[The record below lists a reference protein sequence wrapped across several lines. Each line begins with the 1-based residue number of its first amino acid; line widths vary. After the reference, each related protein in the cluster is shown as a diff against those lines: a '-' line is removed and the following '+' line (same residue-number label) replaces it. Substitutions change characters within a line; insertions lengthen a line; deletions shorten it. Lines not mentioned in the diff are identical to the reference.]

1 MKILVNYD
9 FLGNQIQNAVIHAAA
24 EAPVALKAGQ
34 MYFNTEEN
42 TLYIVKT
49 LESGALSWDKAGVVY
64 DSESD
69 EASSTQNF
77 KTVITALSANGEV
90 TRTAIADLVIGEG
103 EDTCTLGDIH
113 ELVHELEDYKN
124 RDGVTVK
131 VTTETDDS
139 IVLGTIEA
147 PKNMD
152 IAVIKRLIAGTTDK
166 YEVTTYVYDAVA
178 KAWKAADGSYNAENV
193 YFDENITITTQVGN
207 ISLTN
212 GSGTIPA
219 SGKNLK
225 QVFESIWTKE
235 DTTVARTN
243 PSVTLAVA
251 GSQSGEV
258 GTTFTTFPSATL
270 TFTSVGKYQDYGS
283 KSSNGTVYAG
293 STASGVKFTEYK
305 IAYGTS
311 MTNNTNVLK
320 SETGLSKSQGN
331 TVSYSIAAADVP
343 TWDKTQAYIAGSVVK
358 NGDNYYIAK
367 NAVAADKDLTKANG
381 WYPNIIEDAS
391 VTYAYSAS
399 AKHGDDDRK
408 PVTNLG
414 NFIKDTSVAVG
425 DTSISGSAVA
435 AYADGTGEIKTNTV
449 TSVNKTVT
457 VSGYRNYW
465 YGFSSTK
472 NASDIVRN
480 AETNVTKGGTLT
492 LTAGGKAVAAGALP
506 TLTAP
511 EGAAALVVVVPTKSG
526 KVISAASLPD
536 SLNAP
541 IKDDFTTPTTTLVI
555 PGVDGYVTG
564 DDNEKYTVYM
574 YAPDAIP
581 AGTRF
586 DVTIG

>member
-1 MKILVNYD
+1 MKILTNYN
-9 FLGNQIQNAVIHAAA
+9 FLGNELQNAVIH
-24 EAPVALKAGQ
+24 PVAKLSDVTIVKAGQ
-34 MYFNTEEN
+34 ACFCLEDN
-42 TLYIVKT
+42 TLYVSYA
-49 LESGALSWDKAGVVY
+49 LESGFAWKKAGVVY
-64 DSESD
+64 EAESDASKVITGLDSEG
-69 EASSTQNF
+69 N
-77 KTVITALSANGEV
+77 V
-90 TRTAIADLVIGEG
+90 TTLAVADLVVG
-103 EDTCTLGDIH
+103 EDECTLGKVH
-113 ELVHELEDYKN
+113 ELVHDIKEYVE

-139 IVLGTIEA
+139 IVLGTIAA

-152 IAVIKRLIAGTTDK
+152 IAVIKRLIGGTTDK

-178 KAWKAADGSYNAENV
+178 QAWKAADGSYNAENV

-207 ISLTN
+207 IGLTN
-212 GSGTIPA
+212 GSGEIPA

-235 DTTVARTN
+235 DTEVARTN
-243 PSVTLAVA
+243 PSVTLTVS

-270 TFTSVGKYQDYGS
+270 AFTSVGKYQDYGS
-283 KSSNGTVYAG
+283 KSSTGTVYSA
-293 STASGVKFTEYK
+293 STASGVKFTEYS

-311 MTNNTNVLK
+311 MSNNTNVLK

-343 TWDKTQAYIAGSVVK
+343 AWDKTQAYIAGSVVK

-367 NAVAADKDLTKANG
+367 NAIAADKDLTKANG

-414 NFIKDTSVAVG
+414 NFIKDTSVAVS
-425 DTSISGSAVA
+425 DTKISGSAVA

-449 TSVNKTVT
+449 TSTNKTVT
-457 VSGYRNYW
+457 ISGYRNYW

-472 NASDIVRN
+472 NASDIVRD
-480 AETNVTKGGTLT
+480 ASTNVTKGGTLT
-492 LTAGGKAVAAGALP
+492 LTAGGKAVANRALP

-511 EGAAALVVVVPTKSG
+511 DGAAALVVVVPTSSG
-526 KVISAASLPD
+526 KKISAASLPD

-555 PGVDGYVTG
+555 PGLNGYTTG
-564 DDNEKYTVYM
+564 DSKEQYTVYM

>member
-1 MKILVNYD
+1 MKILTNYN
-9 FLGNQIQNAVIHAAA
+9 FLGNELQNAVIH
-24 EAPVALKAGQ
+24 PVAKLSDVTIVKAGQ
-34 MYFNTEEN
+34 ACFCLEDN
-42 TLYIVKT
+42 TLYVSYA
-49 LESGALSWDKAGVVY
+49 LESGFAWKKAGVVY
-64 DSESD
+64 EAESDASKVITGLDSEG
-69 EASSTQNF
+69 N
-77 KTVITALSANGEV
+77 V
-90 TRTAIADLVIGEG
+90 TTLAVADLVVG
-103 EDTCTLGDIH
+103 EDECTLGEVH
-113 ELVHELEDYKN
+113 ELVHDIKEYVE

-139 IVLGTIEA
+139 IVLGTIAA

-152 IAVIKRLIAGTTDK
+152 IAVIKRLIGGTTDK

-178 KAWKAADGSYNAENV
+178 QAWKAADGSYNAENV

-207 ISLTN
+207 IGLTN
-212 GSGTIPA
+212 GSGEIPA

-235 DTTVARTN
+235 DTEVARTN
-243 PSVTLAVA
+243 PSVTLAVS

-283 KSSNGTVYAG
+283 KSSTGTVYAA

-320 SETGLSKSQGN
+320 SETELSKSQGN

-343 TWDKTQAYIAGSVVK
+343 AWDKTQAYIAGSVVK

-425 DTSISGSAVA
+425 DTKISGSAVA

-472 NASDIVRN
+472 NVSDIVRN

-492 LTAGGKAVAAGALP
+492 LTAGNKAVAAGALP

-511 EGAAALVVVVPTKSG
+511 AGAAALVVIVPTKSR

-555 PGVDGYVTG
+555 PGKDGYTTG

-586 DVTIG
+586 DVKIG

>member
-1 MKILVNYD
+1 MKILTNYN
-9 FLGNQIQNAVIHAAA
+9 FLGNELQNAVIH
-24 EAPVALKAGQ
+24 PVAKLSDVTIVKAGQ
-34 MYFNTEEN
+34 ACFCLEDN
-42 TLYIVKT
+42 TLYVSYA
-49 LESGALSWDKAGVVY
+49 LESGFAWKKAGVVY
-64 DSESD
+64 EAESDASKVITGLDSEG
-69 EASSTQNF
+69 N
-77 KTVITALSANGEV
+77 V
-90 TRTAIADLVIGEG
+90 TTLAVADLVVG
-103 EDTCTLGDIH
+103 EDECTLGEVH
-113 ELVHELEDYKN
+113 ELVHDIKEYVE

-139 IVLGTIEA
+139 IVLGTIAA

-152 IAVIKRLIAGTTDK
+152 IAVIKRLIGGTTDK

-178 KAWKAADGSYNAENV
+178 QAWKAADGSYNAENV

-207 ISLTN
+207 IGLTN
-212 GSGTIPA
+212 GSGEIPA

-235 DTTVARTN
+235 DTEVARTN
-243 PSVTLAVA
+243 PSVTLAVS

-283 KSSNGTVYAG
+283 KSSTGTVYAA

-311 MTNNTNVLK
+311 MTNNTNILK
-320 SETGLSKSQGN
+320 SETELSKSQGN

-343 TWDKTQAYIAGSVVK
+343 AWDKTQAYIAGSVVK

-425 DTSISGSAVA
+425 DTKISGSAVA

-472 NASDIVRN
+472 NVSDIVRN

-492 LTAGGKAVAAGALP
+492 LTAGNKAVAAGALP

-511 EGAAALVVVVPTKSG
+511 AGAAALVVVVPTKSR

-555 PGVDGYVTG
+555 PGKDGYTTG

-586 DVTIG
+586 DVKIG

>member
-1 MKILVNYD
+1 MKILAHYD
-9 FLGNQIQNAVIHAAA
+9 FLGNQVQNAVIHAASV
-24 EAPVALKAGQ
+24 APTALKAGQ
-34 MYFNTEEN
+34 MYFNTKEN
-42 TLYIVKT
+42 TLYVVKT
-49 LESGALSWDKAGVVY
+49 LESGALGWDKAGVVY
-64 DSESD
+64 DSKQALS
-69 EASSTQNF
+69 
-77 KTVITALSANGEV
+77 TVITALSADGTV
-90 TRTAIADLVIGEG
+90 TRTAIADLVIDEG
-103 EDTCTLGDIH
+103 EDTCTLRDIH
-113 ELVHELEDYKN
+113 ELVHELKDYVN
-124 RDGVTVK
+124 RDGVTVIT
-131 VTTETDDS
+131 TTEANDAT
-139 IVLGTIEA
+139 VLGGIAA

-152 IAVIKRLIAGTTDK
+152 IAVIKRLISGTTDK
-166 YEVTTYVYDAVA
+166 YEVTTYVYDAVT

-193 YFDENITITTQVGN
+193 YFDENITITTAVGN
-207 ISLTN
+207 IGLTN
-212 GSGTIPA
+212 GSGEIPA

-235 DTTVARTN
+235 DTEVARTN
-243 PSVTLAVA
+243 PSVTLTVS

-258 GTTFTTFPSATL
+258 GKTFTTFPSATL

-283 KSSNGTVYAG
+283 KSSNGTVYTAN
-293 STASGVKFTEYK
+293 TASGVKFTEYK

-320 SETGLSKSQGN
+320 SETGLFKSQGN

-343 TWDKTQAYIAGSVVK
+343 TWDRTQTYIAGSVVK

-414 NFIKDTSVAVG
+414 NFIKDTSVAVS
-425 DTSISGSAVA
+425 DTKISGSAVA

-449 TSVNKTVT
+449 TSTNKTVT

-472 NASDIVRN
+472 NASDIVRD
-480 AETNVTKGGTLT
+480 ASTNVTKGGTLN
-492 LTAGGKAVAAGALP
+492 LTAGGKAVANGALP

-526 KVISAASLPD
+526 KKISAASLPD

-555 PGVDGYVTG
+555 PGLDGYTTG

>member
-1 MKILVNYD
+1 MKILTNYN
-9 FLGNQIQNAVIHAAA
+9 FLGNELQNAVIH
-24 EAPVALKAGQ
+24 PVAKLSDVTIVKAGQ
-34 MYFNTEEN
+34 ACFCLEDN
-42 TLYIVKT
+42 TLYVSYT
-49 LESGALSWDKAGVVY
+49 LESGFAWKKAGVVY
-64 DSESD
+64 EAESDASKVITGLDSEG
-69 EASSTQNF
+69 N
-77 KTVITALSANGEV
+77 V
-90 TRTAIADLVIGEG
+90 TTLAVADLVVG
-103 EDTCTLGDIH
+103 EDECTLGEVH
-113 ELVHELEDYKN
+113 ELVHDIKEYVE

-139 IVLGTIEA
+139 IVLGTIAA

-152 IAVIKRLIAGTTDK
+152 IAVIKRLIGGTTDK

-178 KAWKAADGSYNAENV
+178 QAWKAADGSYNAENV

-212 GSGTIPA
+212 GSGEIPA

-235 DTTVARTN
+235 DTEVARTN
-243 PSVTLAVA
+243 PSVTLAVS

-283 KSSNGTVYAG
+283 KSSTGTVYAA

-320 SETGLSKSQGN
+320 SETELSKSQGN

-343 TWDKTQAYIAGSVVK
+343 AWDKTQAYIAGSVVK

-399 AKHGDDDRK
+399 AKHSDDDRK

-414 NFIKDTSVAVG
+414 NFIKDTSVAVS
-425 DTSISGSAVA
+425 DTKISGSAVA

-472 NASDIVRN
+472 NVSDIVRN

-492 LTAGGKAVAAGALP
+492 LTAGNAAVAAGALP

-511 EGAAALVVVVPTKSG
+511 AGAAALVVVVPTKSG

-555 PGVDGYVTG
+555 PGKDGYTTG